1 MVVDLHRLQFLR
13 EVAARGTMTAAA
25 EALSYTPSAVS
36 QQLATLEKELG
47 TALLERRGRT
57 VALTPAGRVLVS
69 ESDAVFAAAEH
80 AASAVEQVAG
90 RIAGPIHVGAFQSA
104 GARLV
109 PAAFSAMRTEHP
121 DLEVHFRQWSAFGLR
136 ELQLGHLDICL
147 DQEYDVLPHRR
158 HDGFDAR
165 LLLTEPVFLAVP
177 RAADNGPSLADYR
190 QHSWA
195 MSDTDDE
202 CGRLCRLVCSWDG
215 FDPDVRFHTDDL
227 EVILQLVASGIA
239 VGILPRLAAYRVP
252 DEVALY
258 PIAGA
263 ERRVKA
269 LTRPEATDRPAIQL
283 VLDHLERAGAAV
295 FG

>member
-25 EALSYTPSAVS
+25 EALNYTPSAVS

-47 TALLERRGRT
+47 TPLLERRGRN
-57 VALTPAGRVLVS
+57 VALTPAGRALVQ
-69 ESDAVFAAAEH
+69 ESDAVFAAAER
-80 AASAVEQVAG
+80 AASAVEVVAG

-109 PAAFSAMRTEHP
+109 PEAFRGLGEDHP
-121 DLEVHFRQWSAFGLR
+121 ELEVHFRQWTTYGLR

-158 HDGFDAR
+158 HEGFDEHVI
-165 LLLTEPVFLAVP
+165 LTEPVFLAVP
-177 RAADNGPSLADYR
+177 RDDDAGPAVADYR
-190 QHSWA
+190 ERVWA
-195 MSDTDDE
+195 MSDMDDE

-215 FDPDVRFHTDDL
+215 FEPDVRFHTDDL
-227 EVILQLVASGIA
+227 EVILQLVASGLA

-252 DEVALY
+252 DEVVLH

-269 LTRPEATDRPAIQL
+269 LTRPEATDRPAVQL
-283 VLDHLERAGAAV
+283 VLQHLAKAGATV
-295 FG
+295 SV